1 MQRTRLLT
9 KEQVQKHIQSI
20 HRRYTVHKYIDSH
33 DAFVCISKK
42 GFAQVSWIARIDAEA
57 FSESVFIVENAAT
70 KRKGLGKYLYYMLM
84 DLVFP
89 ACVVSDREDLSDSAL
104 RVWKVLEKAD
114 YVQTGIFYDADPENN
129 SSIGCYNKTAKFS
142 LESF

>member
-20 HRRYTVHKYIDSH
+20 HRRYTVHKYMDSH

-42 GFAQVSWIARIDAEA
+42 GFAPASWIARIDAEA
-57 FSESVFIVENAAT
+57 FSDDVFIIENSAT
-70 KRKGLGKYLYYMLM
+70 KRRGLGKYLYYILM

-89 ACVVSDREDLSDSAL
+89 ACIVSDREDLSDSAL
-104 RVWKVLEKAD
+104 RVWKELEKAD
-114 YVQTGIFYDADPENN
+114 YVKQEFFMMPFQRIIHP
-129 SSIGCYNKTAKFS
+129 
-142 LESF
+142 